1 MTAVDTEP
9 RGGGDAQG
17 GAGAPPHA
25 VYVQVLAVLS
35 TYVIVRR
42 EEGEGVEFTSL
53 YYLKKKKLNKKFKL
67 RKKGLRRECVK
78 ILGEREGKK

>member
-1 MTAVDTEP
+1 MAAVDAEP
-9 RGGGDAQG
+9 RGGGNAHG

-25 VYVQVLAVLS
+25 IYVQVLAVLS

-53 YYLKKKKLNKKFKL
+53 YYSKK
-67 RKKGLRRECVK
+67 
-78 ILGEREGKK
+78 